1 MDTAP
6 ILRSKRL
13 FIEDLAKRLEAMERS
28 ETRINPVA
36 YRLYARRLREATAG
50 YPEALLR
57 AQLGAAHRRG
67 AARGRSCAAAGGFGA
82 DRPAMSDAWRA
93 GATCRQFCTSLRP
106 NVQSITGIPLV

>member
-13 FIEDLAKRLEAMERS
+13 FIEDLAKRLEAMERG
-28 ETRINPVA
+28 ETQINPVA

-57 AQLGAAHRRG
+57 AQLGAAHHAVLHVLARRHFDTHGEFPGAEG
-67 AARGRSCAAAGGFGA
+67 AAVRREA
-82 DRPAMSDAWRA
+82 DRVLRRA
-93 GATCRQFCTSLRP
+93 ASGR
-106 NVQSITGIPLV
+106 TGRR

>member
-13 FIEDLAKRLEAMERS
+13 FIEDLARRIEAMERS
-28 ETRINPVA
+28 ETQINPVA

-57 AQLGAAHRRG
+57 AQLGGAHHAVLHVLARRHFDAHGRFPGADG
-67 AARGRSCAAAGGFGA
+67 AAAQREADRVLRRAASGVAGG
-82 DRPAMSDAWRA
+82 
-93 GATCRQFCTSLRP
+93 Q
-106 NVQSITGIPLV
+106 